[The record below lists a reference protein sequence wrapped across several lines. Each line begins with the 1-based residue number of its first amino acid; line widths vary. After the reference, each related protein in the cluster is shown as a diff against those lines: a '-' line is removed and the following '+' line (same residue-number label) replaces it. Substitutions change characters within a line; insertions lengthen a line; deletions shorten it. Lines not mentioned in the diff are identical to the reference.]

1 MISSTF
7 WCVKRIQNIIYFYKN
22 CHFYSIFYFLHR
34 SYYVGMFITGIL
46 LFYPVFILMRG
57 SLYLHSFYFATNC
70 KKCISEDIKILDNRW
85 IAKMLTEFRAVLSNS
100 RMSIYTRAAH
110 IIYFLFVVHKKLV
123 WMCVMGILN
132 ALWMT
137 VVGLKAEFNV
147 NWTVVVMKC
156 LQNLNL
162 YD

>member
-1 MISSTF
+1 MSFLLNLLFLIS
-7 WCVKRIQNIIYFYKN
+7 
-22 CHFYSIFYFLHR
+22 
-34 SYYVGMFITGIL
+34 IL
-46 LFYPVFILMRG
+46 LRWNVHNGNSFVLSCFHSNEG
-57 SLYLHSFYFATNC
+57 KSLFAFFLFCNKLQ

-85 IAKMLTEFRAVLSNS
+85 TAKMLTEFRAVLSNS

-156 LQNLNL
+156 LQNLKL
-162 YD
+162 YA